1 MRVLAVAAALT
12 LAVAAPAAGA
22 PSPGSS
28 GCPPSPAGNVWH
40 ADVSR
45 PPVHPRSGAHLAAT
59 GAGIRADPA
68 PAPGPSGII
77 PQLLTAILGL
87 VAATLATRVVLRTR
101 RLQDQHRPPHRR
113 GAPGRHVKPEAP
125 HRGGAPGPDGRAD
138 GPPGPDLT
146 PTRRR

>member
-28 GCPPSPAGNVWH
+28 GCPPSPAGNVWQ

-59 GAGIRADPA
+59 GAGAGIRADPA
-68 PAPGPSGII
+68 PSPGPTGFV
-77 PQLLTAILGL
+77 PRLLTAILGL
-87 VAATLATRVVLRTR
+87 VAATLAARVVLRTR
-101 RLQDQHRPPHRR
+101 RLQDQHRPP
-113 GAPGRHVKPEAP
+113 P
-125 HRGGAPGPDGRAD
+125 RGGTPGADVETDAPPD
-138 GPPGPDLT
+138 PDPT

>member
-28 GCPPSPAGNVWH
+28 GCPPFPAGNVWH
-40 ADVSR
+40 ADVSP
-45 PPVHPRSGAHLAAT
+45 PPVHPRSGAHLAAM
-59 GAGIRADPA
+59 GADAGIRADPA
-68 PAPGPSGII
+68 PSAGPTGFV

-87 VAATLATRVVLRTR
+87 VAATLAARVVLRTR
-101 RLQDQHRPPHRR
+101 RLQDQHRPPHR
-113 GAPGRHVKPEAP
+113 
-125 HRGGAPGPDGRAD
+125 GGAPGPDGKAD
-138 GPPGPDLT
+138 APPDPDPT

>member
-22 PSPGSS
+22 PSL
-28 GCPPSPAGNVWH
+28 AGNVWQ

-68 PAPGPSGII
+68 PSPGPTGFV
-77 PQLLTAILGL
+77 PRLLTAILGL
-87 VAATLATRVVLRTR
+87 VAATLAARVVLRTR
-101 RLQDQHRPPHRR
+101 RLQDQHRPP
-113 GAPGRHVKPEAP
+113 P
-125 HRGGAPGPDGRAD
+125 RGGAPGADVETDAPPD
-138 GPPGPDLT
+138 PDPT

>member
-1 MRVLAVAAALT
+1 MLAVAAALT

-28 GCPPSPAGNVWH
+28 GCPMLPADSVRH

-45 PPVHPRSGAHLAAT
+45 PPVHPRSGAHLAAMGA

-68 PAPGPSGII
+68 PSPGPTGFV
-77 PQLLTAILGL
+77 PRLLTAVLGL
-87 VAATLATRVVLRTR
+87 VAAALAARVVLRTR
-101 RLQDQHRPPHRR
+101 RLQDQQRP
-113 GAPGRHVKPEAP
+113 P
-125 HRGGAPGPDGRAD
+125 HRGGAPGADAPPD
-138 GPPGPDLT
+138 PDPT